1 MGARSMGSAIAAA
14 LLVGLIASGLAAA
27 GPPGGGHWTFAGQG
41 LTNTRYQ
48 NSEHKLGVGNVA
60 LLQPKWVFTA
70 GSEVSATPAV
80 DGQNVYFPDWAGNL
94 YAVDR
99 ATGAQVWSRSLAT
112 VTGVPGDRARAT
124 PALAGGKLFIGNQ
137 GTPLFLGG
145 GGGGKMLAFDAK
157 TGAHLW
163 TTVLDTNRAAI
174 ITQSATVHAGV
185 VYVGVSS
192 NEEAFSAFFPGYVCC
207 TFRGS
212 MYALNADTGQVIWKT
227 TMVPAGYPGGAVWGS
242 SPALDLKRGQVYIA
256 TGNNYDVPDS
266 ALACIEAAGDDPIA
280 QQACIP
286 ADNLMDS
293 ILALDMRTGQIRWV
307 TKALTFDAAGRRSSS
322 ARVRRAASTGP
333 STPTPVKWCGGRLPG
348 RVAPRAGSSGA
359 RRSTA
364 PGSTRRTRTATLRCG
379 RRPAARPRAS
389 GAGSTLPRASSSGR
403 RVRRTAAA
411 RPDR

>member
-227 TMVPAGYPGGAVWGS
+227 TMVPAGYPGGAVW
-242 SPALDLKRGQVYIA
+242 
-256 TGNNYDVPDS
+256 
-266 ALACIEAAGDDPIA
+266 
-280 QQACIP
+280 
-286 ADNLMDS
+286 
-293 ILALDMRTGQIRWV
+293 
-307 TKALTFDAAGRRSSS
+307 
-322 ARVRRAASTGP
+322 
-333 STPTPVKWCGGRLPG
+333 
-348 RVAPRAGSSGA
+348 
-359 RRSTA
+359 
-364 PGSTRRTRTATLRCG
+364 
-379 RRPAARPRAS
+379 
-389 GAGSTLPRASSSGR
+389 
-403 RVRRTAAA
+403 
-411 RPDR
+411 